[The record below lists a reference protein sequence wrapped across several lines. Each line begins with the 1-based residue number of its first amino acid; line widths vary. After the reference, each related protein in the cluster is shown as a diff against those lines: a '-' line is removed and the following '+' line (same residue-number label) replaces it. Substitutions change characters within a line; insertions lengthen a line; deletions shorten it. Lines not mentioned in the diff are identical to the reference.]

1 MERLGPSLAQ
11 LQKGGT
17 LTPLVLQ
24 QASAGAAMALKFI
37 HEQFGLAHSE
47 VKPGNIVLANPQT
60 TRVKLIDYDC
70 AVFLDDSQQRE
81 ADSQGR
87 TFTTRRK
94 QRHPKATDQ
103 SSTMY
108 LLSVPPLKS
117 SRTASHPVSWRTSY
131 KRSSHYS
138 NRNKCVALFGSFS
151 ISHLAGC
158 SPAFS
163 VGLWTFM
170 RIARALHALA
180 RILTQC
186 HIRFL
191 V

>member
-1 MERLGPSLAQ
+1 MERLGPSPAQ

-81 ADSQGR
+81 TRQPGTYFYYSPKAKASQGYR
-87 TFTTRRK
+87 PILNDVFAFGATFEEL
-94 QRHPKATDQ
+94 ANSVA
-103 SSTMY
+103 SSELEDFLQKILP
-108 LLSVPPLKS
+108 LLQPEQMRGTLREFLNLPSCRML
-117 SRTASHPVSWRTSY
+117 AS
-131 KRSSHYS
+131 
-138 NRNKCVALFGSFS
+138 F
-151 ISHLAGC
+151 
-158 SPAFS
+158 
-163 VGLWTFM
+163 
-170 RIARALHALA
+170 
-180 RILTQC
+180 
-186 HIRFL
+186 
-191 V
+191 